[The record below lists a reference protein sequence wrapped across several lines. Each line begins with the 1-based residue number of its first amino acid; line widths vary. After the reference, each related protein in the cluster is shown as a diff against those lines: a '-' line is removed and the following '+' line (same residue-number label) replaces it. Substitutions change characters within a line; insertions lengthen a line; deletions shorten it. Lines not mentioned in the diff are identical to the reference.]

1 MDISQYRPDLINGS
15 RDTARESYATTQ
27 QRAKAPPHPTS
38 SGGAATQDEGFS
50 LFDVA
55 LDSVNPLQ
63 HIPGVST
70 VYQKTTGDD
79 SSALA
84 NMAGGFLFGGP
95 IGMAAGAAKSFLELM
110 TGQDLG
116 DHAMALFG
124 DGTESEG
131 LIHIAH
137 EQGGGG
143 ESLLSM
149 HALGVEHYQ
158 AFAQAKDAK
167 NIGYGAKE
175 QDVGW
180 TSNIWTN
187 NALKE
192 AAGLYENNDSLGE
205 QPSTQQS
212 QHANDLV

>member
-15 RDTARESYATTQ
+15 RDTTQEPYATAQ
-27 QRAKAPPHPTS
+27 QRAKALS
-38 SGGAATQDEGFS
+38 SSASNNGATKRDEGFS

-70 VYQKTTGDD
+70 IYQKTTGDG
-79 SSALA
+79 SSAVA

-124 DGTESEG
+124 GQTESEG
-131 LIHIAH
+131 LTHIAH
-137 EQGGGG
+137 EQGGSG

-149 HALGVEHYQ
+149 HALSVEHYQ
-158 AFAQAKDAK
+158 AFAQAKGAK
-167 NIGYGAKE
+167 NMGYGAEE

-192 AAGLYENNDSLGE
+192 AAGLYENNDNLGE
-205 QPSTQQS
+205 QTRTQQN